1 MRFELIKI
9 IKTETSRFG
18 IRGASYYHRQHVFEC
33 DRDGMKTNAVITEI
47 EFVKLFMEFYLERK
61 KVPEND
67 DALPN

>member
-47 EFVKLFMEFYLERK
+47 EICEVIYGILFRK
-61 KVPEND
+61 KESSWKWRR
-67 DALPN
+67 AA

>member
-33 DRDGMKTNAVITEI
+33 DRGGMKTNAVITEI
-47 EFVKLFMEFYLERK
+47 EICEAIYGILFRK
-61 KVPEND
+61 KESSWKWRR
-67 DALPN
+67 AA

>member
-18 IRGASYYHRQHVFEC
+18 IRGASYYHRQLVFEC

-47 EFVKLFMEFYLERK
+47 EICEVIYGILFRK
-61 KVPEND
+61 KESSWKWRR
-67 DALPN
+67 AA